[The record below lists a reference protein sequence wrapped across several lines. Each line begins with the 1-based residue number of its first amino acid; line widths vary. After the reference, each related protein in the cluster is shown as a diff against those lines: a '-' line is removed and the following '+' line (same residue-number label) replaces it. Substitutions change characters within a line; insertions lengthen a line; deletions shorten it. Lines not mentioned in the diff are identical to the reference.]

1 MSQTDT
7 ADLAEVGFRL
17 ACGRQSDGD
26 NCAQVFNDL
35 SDDVS
40 IYIHV
45 VLDVSVTLL
54 EIASDE

>member
-1 MSQTDT
+1 MSQADS
-7 ADLAEVGFRL
+7 ADLAELGFRL

-26 NCAQVFNDL
+26 NCAQVFDDL

-40 IYIHV
+40 TYILV

-54 EIASDE
+54 AITSDE